1 MGAYIRGYAICA
13 TPRSGSNFLCQLLAS
28 TGALGKPLEYFN
40 VKGRRI
46 HEDPYYP
53 DDPAEQ
59 FRRIMTVGAT
69 PNGVYGL
76 KLFPEQHDL
85 VSTTYAWTKLLPN
98 LKFIVLER
106 RDILGQA
113 LSWVRATQTDRYLS
127 TDSPQRADT
136 YNGEMIRS
144 SLRLVVG
151 RRARWSMFFARTG
164 ITPLPVFYEDVV
176 ANPQTEVD
184 RIAAFIGDCSPALI
198 RLELVET
205 KIQRDMVSEEW
216 RRRFQ
221 AEFGNPDVVDNLG
234 PPGRADARVIG
245 GIRW

>member
-1 MGAYIRGYAICA
+1 
-13 TPRSGSNFLCQLLAS
+13 
-28 TGALGKPLEYFN
+28 
-40 VKGRRI
+40 
-46 HEDPYYP
+46 
-53 DDPAEQ
+53 
-59 FRRIMTVGAT
+59 
-69 PNGVYGL
+69 
-76 KLFPEQHDL
+76 
-85 VSTTYAWTKLLPN
+85 
-98 LKFIVLER
+98 
-106 RDILGQA
+106 
-113 LSWVRATQTDRYLS
+113 
-127 TDSPQRADT
+127 
-136 YNGEMIRS
+136 
-144 SLRLVVG
+144 
-151 RRARWSMFFARTG
+151 
-164 ITPLPVFYEDVV
+164 V